1 MFRLPKETIGDLDAE
16 TVARVMAA
24 SSDLA
29 MVIDREGVIRDVAVS
44 GRDLPVDGFNAIVER
59 RWVDTVT
66 SDSRRKV
73 EEMLSEASRQSE
85 ARWREVNQ
93 QSAQGTIPIRFVAV
107 ETGRDGRVVALGRDL
122 RGVAAMQ
129 QQVIQAQQEMERNYV
144 RLRQAEARYRVL
156 FQIASEAV
164 LVVELSS
171 RKIVEANPAAGRLL
185 GQDYN
190 GLAGRQIAKLF
201 HDEARDRVASLCN
214 DAASRG
220 QGGPVPLRLADGQG
234 GLTGSASLFRS
245 EGAAHVLIS
254 LSKATPDLPVMGDDS
269 KVRLLRI
276 LNHIPDA
283 FVVTDERLNI
293 LDVNLAF
300 LELVQL
306 ASTEAAKGRSLGA
319 FIGRPGADLRV
330 LLGNLQEHG
339 WVRNFATVSRTVF
352 GDPEEIE
359 LSAVSVP
366 EGLEA
371 AYGFIFRPSRRT
383 FQMPVIPAR
392 GLPRTAEQLT
402 QLVGRVSLREI
413 VAETTDVIEQM
424 CIEAALSLTGNNR
437 ANAAEVLGLS
447 RQSLYSKLKRHGV
460 GNLDSDPGGDA

>member
-1 MFRLPKETIGDLDAE
+1 
-16 TVARVMAA
+16 MAA
-24 SSDLA
+24 SSDVA
-29 MVIDREGVIRDVAVS
+29 MVIDRDGVIRDVAVS
-44 GRDLPVDGFNAIVER
+44 GRDLAADGFNEIVER

-66 SDSRRKV
+66 SESRRKV
-73 EEMLSEASRQSE
+73 EEMLSEASGTSE
-85 ARWREVNQ
+85 FRWREVNQ
-93 QSAQGTIPIRFVAV
+93 QSSHGAIPIRFVALQA
-107 ETGRDGRVVALGRDL
+107 GDDGRVIALGHDL
-122 RGVAAMQ
+122 RGAEALQ
-129 QQVIQAQQEMERNYV
+129 RQVIQAQQEMERNYV

-164 LVVELSS
+164 IVVELGN

-185 GQDYN
+185 GLDYS
-190 GLAGRQIAKLF
+190 GLSGRQVVKLF
-201 HDEARDRVASLCN
+201 HDDARENLINLLNEAGA
-214 DAASRG
+214 RG
-220 QGGPVPLRLADGQG
+220 QSGAVALRLADGQG
-234 GLTGSASLFRS
+234 GISGMASLFRS
-245 EGAAHVLIS
+245 EGAAHVLMS
-254 LSKATPDLPVMGDDS
+254 LSKTVPDQPVMGDES
-269 KVRLLRI
+269 KVRLLRV

-283 FVVTDERLNI
+283 FVVTDEQLNI

-306 ASTEAAKGRSLGA
+306 ASTEAAKGQPLSD
-319 FIGRPGADLRV
+319 FIGRPGADMR
-330 LLGNLQEHG
+330 LLVGSLQEHG
-339 WVRNFATVSRTVF
+339 SVRNFTTVTRTAF
-352 GDPEEIE
+352 GDFEEIE

-371 AYGFIFRPSRRT
+371 SYGFIFRPSRRT
-383 FQMPVIPAR
+383 LQQPVMPVR

-460 GNLDSDPGGDA
+460 GNLDSDPGGDL